1 MPSHHWILTDVDRG
15 IHQPELTLS
24 AADAPGTP
32 AGWSLNKTT
41 LQGGLRQGVE
51 AVDLSNGTLRVRV
64 LPTRGMGL
72 WKAWLGDL
80 ELGWRS
86 PVRGPVHPAFVPLD
100 EASGI
105 GWLSGFDEL
114 LCRCGLEWNGA
125 PEFHADGRVK
135 HTLHGRIA
143 NLPAHRVEFSVDG
156 DGGTLALRGQVDEG
170 RLFGPRLRLSS
181 TVSTAFGSPALTIQD
196 CVANLSSSPGEF
208 QLLYHI
214 NLGLPL
220 VTPGARLLAPVRRL
234 IPKDE
239 HSARDLATWQEYPA
253 EQPGCQETVLFL
265 DLAADDKGRTLVVL
279 QAADARRGLK
289 LAFPRHELP
298 YFILWKSPQPA
309 ADGYVTGLEPA
320 INLPHGKTFEAQQG
334 RVARLAPGE
343 QRQFTL
349 ELTLLDSAEALA
361 GAEQEVAELSRGIT
375 PELCDRPQPGWSP
388 GV

>member
-1 MPSHHWILTDVDRG
+1 MASHHWILTDVERG
-15 IHQPELTLS
+15 IHHPHLALT
-24 AADAPGTP
+24 AADARGTP
-32 AGWSLNKTT
+32 AGWSMLKTT
-41 LQGGLRQGVE
+41 LQGGLRQGVD

-72 WKAWLGDL
+72 WKAWLGDV

-143 NLPAHRVEFSVDG
+143 NTPAHRVEFSVDAG
-156 DGGTLALRGQVDEG
+156 AGRLALRGEVDEG
-170 RLFGPRLRLSS
+170 RLFGPKLRLTS
-181 TVSTAFGSPALTIQD
+181 TLSTAFGSSALAIHD
-196 CVANLSSSPGEF
+196 CVANLSSLPGEF

-220 VTPGARLLAPVRRL
+220 VTPGARLWAPVRRL

-239 HSARDLATWQEYPA
+239 HSARDLASWQEYPA

-265 DLAADDKGRTLVVL
+265 DLAADAVGRTAVL
-279 QAADARRGLK
+279 LHAADGRLGLK
-289 LAFPRHELP
+289 LTFDRRQFP
-298 YFILWKSPQPA
+298 YFIVWKCPQPA

-320 INLPHGKTFEAQQG
+320 INLPHGKTFEAQHG

-343 QRQFTL
+343 RREFWL
-349 ELTLLDSAEALA
+349 ELTVLASAEAVA
-361 GAEQEVAELSRGIT
+361 SAREEIEVLSGGIA
-375 PELCDRPQPGWSP
+375 PELCDRPQAGWSP
-388 GV
+388 GA